1 MREQDDTSSKC
12 APSRCAAFV
21 RDRRGATS
29 IEYAVLI
36 GLIFLAIVSSV
47 GSTGS
52 GLTAKWIGVAD
63 TASANLYNGQ

>member
-1 MREQDDTSSKC
+1 MREHDDTTSMC
-12 APSRCAAFV
+12 APSPWAAFV

-36 GLIFLAIVSSV
+36 GLIFLAIVTSV

>member
-1 MREQDDTSSKC
+1 MC
-12 APSRCAAFV
+12 AKSPWAAFL
-21 RDRRGATS
+21 RDGRGATS
-29 IEYAVLI
+29 IEYALLI
-36 GLIFLAIVSSV
+36 GLIFLAIVTSV